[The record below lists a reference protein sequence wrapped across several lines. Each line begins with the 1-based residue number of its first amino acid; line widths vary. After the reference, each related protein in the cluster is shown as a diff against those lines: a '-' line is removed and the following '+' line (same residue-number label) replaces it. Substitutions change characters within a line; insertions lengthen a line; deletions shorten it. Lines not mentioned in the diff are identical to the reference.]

1 MDVKVI
7 EKDESSVRFML
18 SGVTPA
24 FANAIRRIMIA
35 EVPTMAIDDVMIVEN
50 TSVMYDEILAHRLGL
65 IPLTTD
71 LETYVLPEECEC
83 KSELGCSKCRAS
95 FTLEVEAQDQTVT
108 VYSSELIP
116 QDPRVKPVSDKIP
129 IVKLAPKQKVRLEAY
144 AKLGRG
150 MEHAKWQPVSACAYK
165 YLPHVSIDQKRAV
178 EAAECAKWC
187 PKNVFAIQGNRA
199 VVKNE
204 MNCTLCMECVRH
216 YEKKPPI
223 KIGWDDDT
231 FIFYVEPTRSL
242 PIETL
247 VNETSRVLAGKAN
260 ELLRLKS
267 ELEEKGR

>member
-7 EKDESSVRFML
+7 EEDETSIRFML

-71 LETYVLPEECEC
+71 METYVLPEKCDC

-95 FTLEVEAQDQTVT
+95 FTLEVEAQDETVT
-108 VYSSELIP
+108 VYSSELKP
-116 QDPRVKPVSDKIP
+116 QDPNVKPVSDKIP
-129 IVKLAPKQKVRLEAY
+129 IVKLAPKQKIRLEAY

-150 MEHAKWQPVSACAYK
+150 LEHAKWQPVAACAYK
-165 YLPHVSIDQKRAV
+165 YLPHVTIDPKRAT
-178 EAAECAKWC
+178 EAVECAKWC
-187 PKNVFAIQGNRA
+187 PKNVFTIEGNRA

-204 MNCTLCMECVRH
+204 MNCTICMECVRH
-216 YEKKPPI
+216 CEKKSPI
-223 KIGWDDDT
+223 KVEWDDTT
-231 FIFYVEPTRSL
+231 FIFYVEPTGSI
-242 PIETL
+242 PVKTL
-247 VNETSRVLAGKAN
+247 VNEASRVLADKAD

-267 ELEEKGR
+267 APEEESR